1 MPDPLEFQVQSASDS
16 LVIDVRGEIDMA
28 TVGDLQA
35 RAALALDRVES
46 RVVVDLGDVSFI
58 DSSGLDALVQL
69 HRSLCEQNR
78 KLTIRG
84 LSDVTRRPFEAT
96 NLVDVLDIE

>member
-1 MPDPLEFQVQSASDS
+1 MPDPLEFQVESASDS

-35 RAALALDRVES
+35 RAGRALDRVES
-46 RVVVDLGDVSFI
+46 RVVVDLEDVSFI
-58 DSSGLDALVQL
+58 DSSGLDALVRL
-69 HRSLCEQNR
+69 HRSLIEQNR

-84 LSDVTRRPFEAT
+84 LSEVTRRPFEAT
-96 NLVDVLDIE
+96 QLIDVLDIE